1 METWLSLAFAD
12 IFLTPTTSNQ
22 ELPDPQNFPV
32 SFPASTPLE
41 PPQEALLLNPHSPV
55 HLAP

>member
-1 METWLSLAFAD
+1 M
-12 IFLTPTTSNQ
+12 SNQ
-22 ELPDPQNFPV
+22 ELPDPQNFLL